1 MDSNGG
7 LGKLLPKAIAAK
19 RRRKKN
25 QQHSDASGD
34 EQGPRGRSPAS
45 SHHTLDSDAASGLS
59 FSIAE
64 ETEAMAASQ
73 STPIADPDWE
83 SSSARPGAVSTH
95 PSQIGYLTTS
105 SPIVQEEHLKN
116 SPSPSQSQ
124 TDILSRSATIPASR
138 TDSIDSASSSFS
150 RSKTGLAAPQDKS
163 EHRRSASPASRFR
176 EVFRPSGGS
185 SGTGSPSPERRPG
198 SSAAAPKRPEP
209 PRPSTAEPT
218 AVSADTPQSAQSAK
232 SSSAE
237 RFRRLSRGQTI
248 DTTKRPET
256 PPSNEK
262 SAPVIVNTPPTPTD
276 HNNPVGSLG
285 KRPASVGADAP
296 GTALPA
302 KPRDPPPVFGNM
314 NAQRRVRSGSGS
326 AGPSK
331 LSNIT
336 LAPLSPT
343 PESGPNAASAA
354 SFFSSMFS
362 AAQNA
367 ANTLSNSITNTNLA
381 PANNAARAR
390 GLSEGAHTGTSNS
403 PRVEV
408 EPFPGSSDQGM
419 DNKEPA
425 VRTLGK
431 GDLSLSQLGIAEPS
445 SNNNTPLAAKFPNS
459 TDSRGRSESAPAESQ
474 PQSSGV
480 SAEYQYDEPQQSAAS
495 RSQYDLIGGAER
507 TTPVGSVYDDSGIHR
522 SGSVRSGAG
531 KNHRKRGSSTATGGT
546 SGTSATIAAAIAA
559 ANASV
564 AHPSAMQSTTKL
576 TGFAVASKKR
586 NRDFHMLFKTVP
598 DDDYLIEDYSCALQ
612 REILAHGRLYVSEG
626 HLCFSS
632 NILGWTTTLV
642 MSFDE
647 IVAVEKRSTALVF
660 KNGLMISTLHAKHV
674 FASFTS
680 RDSTYDLIVK
690 IWKLGH
696 PSLQSSLNGV
706 NIDEMGGD
714 KTEKIAAEE
723 GAGGDGGAGSIASQ
737 SLSGSEDESE
747 DDEDDVYD
755 EDEEEEAD
763 GPDAALLPESRA
775 AETEADKA
783 ISRRPSGA
791 VNGNGPSA
799 EKPKEASAAG
809 GGAAGGDDFPGPA
822 THAPTECGDTDTH
835 FDKFLADDIVPAPLG
850 KVFNMTFGP
859 ASVTWMTK
867 WLTGEQ
873 KCFEFQMEDQKGLGA
888 DNTTRTYSYI
898 KPLYASL
905 GPKQTKCI
913 VSEHVDAI
921 DLEKAVNITC
931 TTQTPDVP
939 SGNVFNVKTRYC
951 LTWGENNTTRVQVNC
966 TTEWT
971 GKSWLKGPI
980 EKGVIDGQTQ
990 YCKDFFA
997 ALKAAVS
1004 SRSRAGTN
1012 GAAGKGKKKGRKG
1025 KAAAAS
1031 SPTSDVEGRS
1041 SKAAAN
1047 QDWGMLE
1054 PIHGIVGPVV
1064 DIVKPLMT
1072 GNVVYGLLVG
1082 LLVVTWFG
1090 GFNGS
1095 SGPSSRHYGAD
1106 LGYLGYP
1113 DRVAAYEE
1121 MWRREESE
1129 LWEWLE
1135 ERVGMERLGGEGGA
1149 ARSAPPPQKRSASA
1163 PAESSRGVEEKLRA
1177 ARSDDREIREAIK
1190 VTEEK
1195 LKALKATMEKRNG
1208 GSGGQSQ

>member
-1 MDSNGG
+1 
-7 LGKLLPKAIAAK
+7 
-19 RRRKKN
+19 
-25 QQHSDASGD
+25 
-34 EQGPRGRSPAS
+34 
-45 SHHTLDSDAASGLS
+45 
-59 FSIAE
+59 
-64 ETEAMAASQ
+64 
-73 STPIADPDWE
+73 
-83 SSSARPGAVSTH
+83 
-95 PSQIGYLTTS
+95 
-105 SPIVQEEHLKN
+105 
-116 SPSPSQSQ
+116 
-124 TDILSRSATIPASR
+124 
-138 TDSIDSASSSFS
+138 
-150 RSKTGLAAPQDKS
+150 
-163 EHRRSASPASRFR
+163 
-176 EVFRPSGGS
+176 
-185 SGTGSPSPERRPG
+185 
-198 SSAAAPKRPEP
+198 
-209 PRPSTAEPT
+209 
-218 AVSADTPQSAQSAK
+218 
-232 SSSAE
+232 
-237 RFRRLSRGQTI
+237 
-248 DTTKRPET
+248 
-256 PPSNEK
+256 
-262 SAPVIVNTPPTPTD
+262 
-276 HNNPVGSLG
+276 
-285 KRPASVGADAP
+285 
-296 GTALPA
+296 
-302 KPRDPPPVFGNM
+302 
-314 NAQRRVRSGSGS
+314 
-326 AGPSK
+326 
-331 LSNIT
+331 
-336 LAPLSPT
+336 
-343 PESGPNAASAA
+343 
-354 SFFSSMFS
+354 MFS

-367 ANTLSNSITNTNLA
+367 ANTLSNSITNSNLA
-381 PANNAARAR
+381 PANNVARAR
-390 GLSEGAHTGTSNS
+390 GLSEGAQSGTSSS

-408 EPFPGSSDQGM
+408 EPFPGASGPGM

-425 VRTLGK
+425 VKTLGK

-445 SNNNTPLAAKFPNS
+445 SSNNNNMPLAASFPNS
-459 TDSRGRSESAPAESQ
+459 ADSRGRSESAPAESQ
-474 PQSSGV
+474 PQSVGV
-480 SAEYQYDEPQQSAAS
+480 SAEYLPDESQQSATTN
-495 RSQYDLIGGAER
+495 RSQYDIFGSAER
-507 TTPVGSVYDDSGIHR
+507 TTPAGSVYDDSGVHR

-531 KNHRKRGSSTATGGT
+531 KKKHRKRGSSTATGGT
-546 SGTSATIAAAIAA
+546 SGTISAAIAA

-586 NRDFHMLFKTVP
+586 NRDFHALFKTVP

-723 GAGGDGGAGSIASQ
+723 ETGGAGSIASQ

-763 GPDAALLPESRA
+763 GPATALLPESRA
-775 AETEADKA
+775 AETEADRA
-783 ISRRPSGA
+783 VSRRPSGA
-791 VNGNGPSA
+791 VNGNGPST

-809 GGAAGGDDFPGPA
+809 GGGAIPNDFPGPA
-822 THAPTECGDTDTH
+822 THGPTECGDADTH
-835 FDKFLADDIVPAPLG
+835 FDKFLADDTIPAPLG

-859 ASVTWMTK
+859 GSVTWMGK
-867 WLTGEQ
+867 WITSDQ
-873 KCFEFQMEDQKGLGA
+873 KCSDLQMEDQKGLGT
-888 DNTTRTYSYI
+888 DNTTRTYSYV

-913 VSEHVDAI
+913 VSEHLDAM
-921 DLEKAVNITC
+921 DLEKAINITC

-939 SGNVFNVKTRYC
+939 SGNVFNVKTKYC
-951 LTWGENNTTRVQVNC
+951 LSWGENNTTRMQVNC

-990 YCKDFFA
+990 YCKDLFA
-997 ALKAAVS
+997 SLKAAVS
-1004 SRSRAGTN
+1004 SRSRAGTAN

-1025 KAAAAS
+1025 KAAATS
-1031 SPTSDVEGRS
+1031 NSTSDVEGGS
-1041 SKAAAN
+1041 SKAAAK

-1064 DIVKPLMT
+1064 DIVQPLMT

-1095 SGPSSRHYGAD
+1095 RGPPSRHYGAD

-1135 ERVGMERLGGEGGA
+1135 ERVGLERLSAEGGM
-1149 ARSAPPPQKRSASA
+1149 ARSAPTPQRRSASA
-1163 PAESSRGVEEKLRA
+1163 PAESSRSVEEKLRA
-1177 ARSDDREIREAIK
+1177 ARTDDREIMEAIK

-1195 LKALKATMEKRNG
+1195 LKALKATMEKRTG
-1208 GSGGQSQ
+1208 GGGGQKS